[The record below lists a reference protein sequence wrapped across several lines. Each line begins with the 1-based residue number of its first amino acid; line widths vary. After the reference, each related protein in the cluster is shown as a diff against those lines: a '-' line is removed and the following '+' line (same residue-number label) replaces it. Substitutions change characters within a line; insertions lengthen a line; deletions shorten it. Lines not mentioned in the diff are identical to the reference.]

1 MKNII
6 ERIKGLNFPAD
17 QYVVVG
23 SGLLDA
29 LGIRKAADIDIA
41 VLPDLHKKLCEDSDY
56 EKYEKYG
63 KVFLK
68 KEDVDIIPSLSW
80 SEYPTTT
87 EEAIRSA
94 MIIDNIP
101 FMNPQELK
109 KFKQALGRDKDIKDI
124 RLIDDYLS
132 TVNTR

>member
-1 MKNII
+1 MKNLT
-6 ERIKGLNFPAD
+6 EKIKALNFPND

-23 SGLLDA
+23 SGLLDV

-41 VLPDLHKKLCEDSDY
+41 VLPQLHRKLYEDGDWKKY
-56 EKYEKYG
+56 EKYEK
-63 KVFLK
+63 VFLK
-68 KEDVDIIPSLSW
+68 RGDVDIIPSLSW

-94 MIIDNIP
+94 MIIDGIP

-109 KFKQALGRDKDIKDI
+109 KFKQALGRDKDIEDI
-124 RLIDDYLS
+124 RLIDNYLS
-132 TVNTR
+132 TVSN